1 MPDVDIDFVDRDK
14 VLKLFEHIPATIM
27 KEDKIEKHKT
37 GVYFHKIPK
46 NPITG
51 HASLDYKKAEDRGY
65 FKIDCLNVSIY
76 KDIKDE
82 EQLVELMIKEPDW
95 RILNEK
101 CYVDELFHLNGHFN
115 IVSKLKP
122 QSIEQLAAVLAIIRP
137 AKRHLLNKS
146 WDEIMKDVWVRPTD
160 GSYFFKKSHAV
171 AYAQAIVV
179 QMNLMLIGK
188 YTFSVQQEKET
199 H

>member
-37 GVYFHKIPK
+37 GVCFHKIPK